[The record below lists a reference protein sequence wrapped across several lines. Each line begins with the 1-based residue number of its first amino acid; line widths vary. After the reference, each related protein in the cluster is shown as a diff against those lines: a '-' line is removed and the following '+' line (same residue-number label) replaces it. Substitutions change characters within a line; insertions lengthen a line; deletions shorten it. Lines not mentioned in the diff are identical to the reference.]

1 MNTNQESHINYFGSE
16 INSEI
21 NLASQQLQQES
32 RQNSIGFDNSDED
45 DDDEDEDDDD
55 FDEDEDE
62 EISRRSKAAQKKRLA
77 QRRNKK
83 ANSQSDGEDISNLD
97 DDGNGEDDILSGKS
111 TIPNKELIY
120 PPSNSYHMSEK
131 IILLKISERDLIS
144 GSLPPNGVV
153 QFSFT
158 QLKCLIEAMLQI
170 NNLRKG
176 KL

>member
-16 INSEI
+16 INSEM

-45 DDDEDEDDDD
+45 DDDEEDEDDAD

-77 QRRNKK
+77 QRRSKK
-83 ANSQSDGEDISNLD
+83 ANSQSDGEDMISNLD
-97 DDGNGEDDILSGKS
+97 DDGNGEDESN
-111 TIPNKELIY
+111 IPNKELIY

-131 IILLKISERDLIS
+131 IILLKISERDLLS
-144 GSLPPNGVV
+144 GSLPPNGVI
-153 QFSFT
+153 QFTFT

-176 KL
+176 KI

>member
-1 MNTNQESHINYFGSE
+1 MNTNQENHINYFGSE
-16 INSEI
+16 INSEM

-45 DDDEDEDDDD
+45 DDDEDDEDDAD

-77 QRRNKK
+77 QRRPKK
-83 ANSQSDGEDISNLD
+83 ANSQSDGEDMISNLD
-97 DDGNGEDDILSGKS
+97 DDGNGEDESN
-111 TIPNKELIY
+111 IPNKELIY

-131 IILLKISERDLIS
+131 IILLKISERDLLS

-153 QFSFT
+153 QFTFT

-176 KL
+176 KI